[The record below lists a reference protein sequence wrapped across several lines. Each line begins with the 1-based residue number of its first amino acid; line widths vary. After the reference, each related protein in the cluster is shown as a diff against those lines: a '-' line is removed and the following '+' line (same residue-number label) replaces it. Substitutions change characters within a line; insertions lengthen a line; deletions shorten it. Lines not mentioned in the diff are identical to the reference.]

1 MAQPT
6 AGPGNG
12 RSDTK
17 RTRIRRIQL
26 LDAAL
31 ETFVEYGYS
40 DVGVAEIVARIGC
53 SHGTFYNYF
62 DNKRDALDA
71 LLSRELSELV
81 SVAELHRPRPRSEP
95 EFVEALGA
103 LVRRLVEYAGDRP
116 QVLTFLA
123 MEAPGIDEAALQ
135 TMVGSYGQL
144 GHLCGQYIR
153 HGIEDGYLR
162 EDIDIE
168 FAGEAVVSCLMGA
181 VLPLILDNSS
191 LIDVEETVQT
201 VVGFLCYGTSAG

>member
-1 MAQPT
+1 MAQPVVGSG
-6 AGPGNG
+6 AG
-12 RSDTK
+12 RSDTR

-31 ETFVEYGYS
+31 ETFVEYGYGE
-40 DVGVAEIVARIGC
+40 VGVAEIVARIGC

-81 SVAELHRPRPRSEP
+81 SVAELHRPRPRSES
-95 EFVEALGA
+95 EFVDALGT
-103 LVRRLVEYAGDRP
+103 LVRRLVEYANERP
-116 QVLTFLA
+116 HVLTFLA
-123 MEAPGIDEAALQ
+123 MEAPGIDEAALK

-144 GHLCGQYIR
+144 GQLCGQYIR
-153 HGIEDGYLR
+153 YGIEDGYLR
-162 EDIDIE
+162 EDINVE

-181 VLPLILDNSS
+181 VLPLILDNTA
-191 LIDVEETVQT
+191 LVDVDSTVQT
-201 VVGFLCYGTSAG
+201 VVGFLCYGTNAQ

>member
-1 MAQPT
+1 MVQPT
-6 AGPGNG
+6 AKTGMG

-31 ETFVEYGYS
+31 EAFVEQGYS

-71 LLSRELSELV
+71 LLSRELAELV
-81 SVAELHRPRPRSEP
+81 SVAELHRPRPRSES
-95 EFVEALGA
+95 EFVEALGN
-103 LVRRLVEYAGDRP
+103 LVRRLVEYANERP
-116 QVLTFLA
+116 YVLTFLT
-123 MEAPGIDEAALQ
+123 MEAPGIDEAALA
-135 TMVGSYGQL
+135 TVVGSYGQL
-144 GHLCGQYIR
+144 GQLCGQYIR
-153 HGIEDGYLR
+153 HGIDDGYLR
-162 EDIDIE
+162 DDINIE

-181 VLPLILDNSS
+181 VLPLILDNTAVV
-191 LIDVEETVQT
+191 DPEATAQT
-201 VVGFLCYGTSAG
+201 VVGFLCYGTNAR